1 MNNSEIPNEAELIS
15 AYLDGEVTEEE
26 RALVENNPNLLKQVE
41 DFKLLSNHVGQIN
54 LNNADKKENHI
65 LFALKESKNLLAED
79 SNISNNVLP
88 LQKPTRSSSRRPSR
102 ALILSS
108 VAAAVL
114 AFFAIPLLTSDTQN
128 NDSFI
133 TAGEI
138 STDSER
144 SEPQVA
150 EKSAVLV
157 EPAEAVIGS
166 DTTDAD
172 ASPESA
178 PFEAQAEIAPD
189 DSASTKE
196 ETVETTD
203 VEEIEEEI
211 EEEIVS
217 PPNEQSVLSVPSPPF
232 STETI
237 TTYGIEST
245 GINSL
250 LLADARIETSEGF
263 DSFIIELS
271 VPEDMDSSS
280 PDQIVPGSY
289 AVQLNGDFQISS
301 EDTFILPEEI
311 TNYLVV
317 NLAAHGIIWIDEDPG
332 YELTWDSN
340 GGVVEEETSD
350 LIAFYRGDFEG
361 NLTFVIG
368 MDSVRAFRAS
378 LAPNPPR
385 LILDI
390 QHSE

>member
-15 AYLDGEVTEEE
+15 AYLDGEVTQEE
-26 RALVENNPNLLKQVE
+26 RALVESNPKLLRQVE
-41 DFKLLSNHVGQIN
+41 DFKLLSDHVGQIN

-65 LFALKESKNLLAED
+65 LFALKESKNLLAKD

-88 LQKPTRSSSRRPSR
+88 LQKPARSSSRRPSR

-108 VAAAVL
+108 VAAALL
-114 AFFAIPLLTSDTQN
+114 AFFAIPLFKSDTQN

-133 TAGEI
+133 TAADI

-144 SEPQVA
+144 SEPQVVEEPA
-150 EKSAVLV
+150 VNTETTEALSNADTTDTTNAPATPFVDQTEETPDVSASKQEEAV
-157 EPAEAVIGS
+157 EPAEVG
-166 DTTDAD
+166 
-172 ASPESA
+172 
-178 PFEAQAEIAPD
+178 
-189 DSASTKE
+189 
-196 ETVETTD
+196 
-203 VEEIEEEI
+203 EI

-217 PPNEQSVLSVPSPPF
+217 PTNEQSAISVPSPPF
-232 STETI
+232 STEII
-237 TTYGIEST
+237 TTYGIESA

-250 LLADARIETSEGF
+250 LLADARIEISEGF
-263 DSFIIELS
+263 DSFIVELS
-271 VPEDMDSSS
+271 IPENMDSSS
-280 PDQIVPGSY
+280 PDQILPGSY

-340 GGVVEEETSD
+340 GGVVEAETSD

-361 NLTFVIG
+361 NLTFIIG

-390 QHSE
+390 QHNE